1 MFAFRG
7 FEANCVLNFCVCRRA
22 IAKIKCQGGLL
33 IECYLH
39 VTVTKNGQS
48 KREQAVLFGECR
60 TWPLHIQMNVDPCCS
75 ILSGVPGNGSTIF
88 RRECC
93 RVLSFLPCAR
103 FASFQGSGY
112 YLVDLFHHVRRQS
125 GFVGCGELV
134 GGLEI
139 ASETHG
145 SL

>member
-22 IAKIKCQGGLL
+22 IAKIKCQDGLL
-33 IECYLH
+33 IERYLH
-39 VTVTKNGQS
+39 V
-48 KREQAVLFGECR
+48 
-60 TWPLHIQMNVDPCCS
+60 
-75 ILSGVPGNGSTIF
+75 SGVPGKGSTIF

-145 SL
+145 SLLRTEN